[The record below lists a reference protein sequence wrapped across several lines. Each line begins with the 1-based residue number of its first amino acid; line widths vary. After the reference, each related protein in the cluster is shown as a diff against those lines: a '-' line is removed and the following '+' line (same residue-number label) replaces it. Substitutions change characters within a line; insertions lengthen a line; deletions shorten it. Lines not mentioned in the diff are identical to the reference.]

1 MESDLSLINKIKAS
15 NDQDCLISL
24 IERHSGIYVY
34 VVDQF
39 TRNPNSLIDR
49 DTIMQEKDHT
59 IFVAALNYNP
69 DCKSKFSTYLAN
81 EAKWKCL
88 NAISK
93 AKRRRETSFDDLKND
108 PSSGD
113 DSCQQLIKVESFNFF
128 KNMLEKEKDKRVKK
142 IIDIRYN
149 TTNNKLVPWRV
160 VAKELDMSIQGC
172 INIHNKFITKVK
184 NELNKNHV

>member
-1 MESDLSLINKIKAS
+1 MESDLSLINRIKNGDGGDS
-15 NDQDCLISL
+15 LTSL

-39 TRNPNSLIDR
+39 TKSPNSIIDR
-49 DTIMQEKDHT
+49 DTIMQEKDLA
-59 IFVAALNYNP
+59 IYAAALNYNP
-69 DCKSKFSTYLAN
+69 NCKSKFSTYLAN

-93 AKRRRETSFDDLKND
+93 AKRKRETSLEELKND
-108 PSSGD
+108 LSSDD
-113 DSCQQLIKVESFNFF
+113 DSCQQLIRVESFNFF
-128 KNMLEKEKDKRVKK
+128 KNMLNKEKDKRVKK

-172 INIHNKFITKVK
+172 INIHNKFINKVK
-184 NELNKNHV
+184 IELNKNHV

>member
-1 MESDLSLINKIKAS
+1 MESDLALINKIKAS

-24 IERHSGIYVY
+24 IERHSGIYIY

-39 TRNPNSLIDR
+39 TRSPNSLIDR
-49 DTIMQEKDHT
+49 EIIMKEKDHT
-59 IFVAALNYNP
+59 IFTAALNYNP
-69 DCKSKFSTYLAN
+69 NCKSKFSTYLAN

-93 AKRRRETSFDDLKND
+93 AKRRRETSFEDLKTD
-108 PSSGD
+108 PESGE
-113 DSCQQLIKVESFNFF
+113 DSCQQLIKLEAFNFF

-149 TTNNKLVPWRV
+149 TTNNKLVTWRV

-172 INIHNKFITKVK
+172 INIHNKFINKVK